1 MYIVLRTIVIK
12 SRISDQLILIRLV
25 ENLVEITQIKE
36 HRRNPAMY
44 MYVIYI
50 VTGDNLPNYKVKIQ
64 RALSKWVHDYRMIQL
79 CMMYI

>member
-1 MYIVLRTIVIK
+1 MQCTCM
-12 SRISDQLILIRLV
+12 SSD
-25 ENLVEITQIKE
+25 N
-36 HRRNPAMY
+36 
-44 MYVIYI
+44 